1 MKIDN
6 TQTAIIEANVNVLVR
21 FEVTEVENG
30 EQVIIKSFEL
40 VNLQNLQKSIEDE
53 ISNDYTDPENYYTN
67 FKWQENG

>member
-1 MKIDN
+1 MKLDN

-21 FEVTEVENG
+21 FEVTEIENG

-40 VNLQNLQKSIEDE
+40 VNLQNLQKSIEDT
-53 ISNDYTDPENYYTN
+53 ISNDYTDPENYYTT